1 MQILSS
7 LGTLGSFPK
16 GLLLGFPAL
25 FSIIDPIGN
34 SVIFSQMTADR
45 SRAERRAI
53 AGLVGLY
60 ALILLLAALWAG
72 APILHFFGVTLAA
85 LKVGGGTVVA
95 ATGWRLLF
103 QEEEQDESHTTEARA
118 AAAGQA
124 SGPPAAIAD
133 FAFFPVTMPLVVGP
147 GAISVAITLGATQR
161 GNGVDLPYLLGVS
174 LAAAAS
180 CAIIVVLFR
189 YADLIGRVLGPSGS
203 RAVKRIVALL
213 LLSIGV
219 QILSVGLQDMLVP
232 FVRAASHA
240 AAGGG

>member
-7 LGTLGSFPK
+7 LGNLGSFPK

-34 SVIFSQMTADR
+34 SVIFSQMTSDR

-72 APILHFFGVTLAA
+72 SPILHFFGVTLSA
-85 LKVGGGTVVA
+85 LKVGGGIVVA
-95 ATGWRLLF
+95 AAGWRLLF
-103 QEEEQDESHTTEARA
+103 QDEQDESHTTEAREA
-118 AAAGQA
+118 AADQA
-124 SGPPAAIAD
+124 TGPPAGISD

-161 GNGVDLPYLLGVS
+161 GNGIDLPYLFGVS
-174 LAAAAS
+174 LAAAVS

-219 QILSVGLQDMLVP
+219 QILSVGLQDMLVS
-232 FVRAASHA
+232 FVRAASHVA
-240 AAGGG
+240 AAGG

>member
-1 MQILSS
+1 MQILPS
-7 LGTLGSFPK
+7 LGGLASFPQ

-34 SVIFSQMTADR
+34 SVIFSQMTSDR
-45 SRAERRAI
+45 SRAERRRI

-72 APILHFFGVTLAA
+72 SPILHFFGVTLAA

-103 QEEEQDESHTTEARA
+103 QDEQDESHTTEARA
-118 AAAGQA
+118 AAADQA
-124 SGPPAAIAD
+124 AGPPAGIAD

-161 GNGVDLPYLLGVS
+161 GNAVDLPYLLGVS
-174 LAAAAS
+174 LAAAVS
-180 CAIIVVLFR
+180 CAIIIVLFR
-189 YADLIGRVLGPSGS
+189 YADLIGGVLGPSGS

-219 QILSVGLQDMLVP
+219 QIVSVGLQDMLVP
-232 FVRAASHA
+232 FLRAASQTA
-240 AAGGG
+240 AAGG

>member
-1 MQILSS
+1 MQILPS
-7 LGTLGSFPK
+7 LGGLANFPQ

-25 FSIIDPIGN
+25 FSITDPIGN
-34 SVIFSQMTADR
+34 SVIFSQMTTGR

-60 ALILLLAALWAG
+60 ALILLLVALWAG
-72 APILHFFGVTLAA
+72 SPILHFFGVTLAA
-85 LKVGGGTVVA
+85 LKVGGGSVVA

-103 QEEEQDESHTTEARA
+103 QEEHVEANTTEAREA
-118 AAAGQA
+118 AADQA
-124 SGPPAAIAD
+124 AEGRPSASD

-147 GAISVAITLGATQR
+147 GAISVAITLGATR
-161 GNGVDLPYLLGVS
+161 PETGVDLPYLLGVS
-174 LAAAAS
+174 LAAALS
-180 CAIIVVLFR
+180 CTIIVILFR

-232 FVRAASHA
+232 FVREAGRI